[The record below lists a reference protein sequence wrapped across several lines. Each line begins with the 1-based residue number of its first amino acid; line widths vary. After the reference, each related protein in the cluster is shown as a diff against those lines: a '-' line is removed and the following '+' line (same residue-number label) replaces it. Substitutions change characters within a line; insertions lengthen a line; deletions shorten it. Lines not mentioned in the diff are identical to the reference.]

1 MNEYVGG
8 ISAGDLDLDVYAQNP
23 IEYKGFEAQ
32 EFRVKGWREEFHV
45 LIWNDSGCN
54 FVRVCDF
61 EDVVGTVP
69 KKIAG
74 GGTYKDLVNLPE
86 VKFEVLGWI
95 ACRDSI
101 VADHIRKYKAIRD
114 ALKAIR
120 QIQEDR
126 YRIGDP
132 DVMIKIYRVYEA
144 GMNEFESGAFHDFVE
159 RELSQEAA
167 DLLPDLRDICYDMIG
182 VTEETLVDA
191 VAAAAFNF
199 IRKLD

>member
-1 MNEYVGG
+1 MNEHVCGM
-8 ISAGDLDLDVYAQNP
+8 SAGDLCLEVRIQNL

-32 EFRVKGWREEFHV
+32 EFKVKGWREEFRI
-45 LIWNDSGCN
+45 LIWNDSGSN

-61 EDVVGTVP
+61 EDVVGTEP
-69 KKIAG
+69 KKISG
-74 GGTYKDLVNLPE
+74 EGTFKDLVNLPD

-114 ALKAIR
+114 ALNAIR

-132 DVMIKIYRVYEA
+132 SVMMKIYRVYEA
-144 GMNEFESGAFHDFVE
+144 GMSEFESGAFHDLVE
-159 RELSQEAA
+159 RELSPQAA
-167 DLLPDLRDICYDMIG
+167 DLLPDLRNICYDMIG
-182 VTEETLVDA
+182 VTEETLEESMA
-191 VAAAAFNF
+191 SATFNY
-199 IRKLD
+199 I